1 MGQAATKLGHG
12 GASSPPARVAVFAR
26 RRVFFPPFIRRF
38 VSKILLTSA
47 PRHRRRRLGRSDVRR
62 RVRAGAEPSL
72 EPRRRFPP
80 HVHRRNPEPQAQ
92 VPRSLQRASLERGP
106 AVALTRPP
114 EKISGT
120 RNDPRRSRRV
130 IILITRDDAR
140 KRRLGADAATTRARE
155 PRPRERTLAIPD
167 EIRSLRTKSTPRG
180 ILSSD
185 GARARAQIS
194 RDTRRAPTPPG
205 RIRSDVRRRRTSSGS
220 PADVVTAFSVSP
232 SRRASR
238 ARRRSP

>member
-1 MGQAATKLGHG
+1 
-12 GASSPPARVAVFAR
+12 
-26 RRVFFPPFIRRF
+26 
-38 VSKILLTSA
+38 
-47 PRHRRRRLGRSDVRR
+47 LGRSDVRR

-114 EKISGT
+114 GKISGT

-130 IILITRDDAR
+130 SLITRDDAR
-140 KRRLGADAATTRARE
+140 KRRLGVDAATTRARE
-155 PRPRERTLAIPD
+155 PRPRERTLVIPD

-180 ILSSD
+180 VLRRRS
-185 GARARAQIS
+185 RARSDITRHSPRPDPPRTNSFGRSPMADVKWLS
-194 RDTRRAPTPPG
+194 RD
-205 RIRSDVRRRRTSSGS
+205 
-220 PADVVTAFSVSP
+220 VTAFSVSP